1 MDFRENAQQQAFRRE
16 VKAFITEH
24 LPSDWLA
31 RGGTERDEDRGRF
44 LKALGQR
51 GWVAPAWPREFGGA
65 GLTYYEQFVFNE
77 EMAKAHAP
85 TSPGVGVA
93 TVGPTIIV
101 HGSDEQK
108 QTYLPQILN
117 LSLVWCQGFSEPS
130 AGSDLASLTTRAV
143 RDGDHYVVNGQKI
156 WTSMAHRAD
165 RMLLLARTN
174 PDAPKHRGISA
185 FLLDMKTPG
194 ITIAPIVN
202 MLEQHGFNQVF
213 FDNVQIPASDMLG
226 ELDSGWNYARTTL
239 NTERSQIRSVS
250 ALGQT
255 VDDLAALLRGRNG
268 KASREHKMQVVER
281 AIEVSVGRMMAFRV
295 VTMQEAGIPPVHQS
309 SCQTLFL
316 SLLAQRV
323 AQTAM
328 ALVSLYG
335 IASLPKYRHTFGWRA
350 QQMYQSTVTS
360 TIAGGTSEV
369 QRNIIATRGLG
380 LPR

>member
-1 MDFRENAQQQAFRRE
+1 MDFRESPVQQAFRRE
-16 VKAFITEH
+16 VAQFIASN
-24 LPSDWLA
+24 LPTNWLSLS
-31 RGGTERDEDRGRF
+31 GPEREAGRKQF
-44 LKALGQR
+44 LSVLGER
-51 GWVAPAWPREFGGA
+51 GWVAPAWPKEYGGA
-65 GLTYYEQFVFNE
+65 GMTFYEQFVFNE
-77 EMAKAHAP
+77 EMAKAHTP

-101 HGSDEQK
+101 HGSEEQK
-108 QTYLPQILN
+108 QAYLPRILD
-117 LSLVWCQGFSEPS
+117 LSMTWCQGFSEPS
-130 AGSDLASLTTRAV
+130 AGSDLASLTTRAEH
-143 RDGDHYVVNGQKI
+143 RGDYFVVNGQKI
-156 WTSMAHRAD
+156 WTSMAHQAD
-165 RMLLLARTN
+165 RMLLLARTD

-202 MLEQHGFNQVF
+202 MLNHHGFNQVF
-213 FDNVQIPASDMLG
+213 FDNVEVPATDLLG
-226 ELDSGWNYARTTL
+226 RINEGWSYARTTL

-255 VDDLAALLRGRNG
+255 VDDLAALLCSRNG
-268 KASREHKMQVVER
+268 AVSATHRMQVVDR

-295 VTMQEAGIPPVHQS
+295 VTLQEAGRPPVHES

-323 AQTAM
+323 AATAM
-328 ALVSLYG
+328 SLTSLYG
-335 IASLPKYRHTFGWRA
+335 QAGLPRYNYTFGWRA